1 LEDIVDEAHV
11 TLRKFSSRERSSLL
25 AYLLV
30 MEDSGLGS
38 RLEGKARDTFKGLI
52 KECSQAWES
61 VMMYPRSTNRVNDE
75 VERIL
80 NKLCSTSNTTASM
93 LHAMNATVVTER
105 KKTEDGLFVVDL
117 ALHFEVPGEGE
128 KKVAVLVDG
137 SPQFPSGTGGVVL
150 QRRLLSTR
158 GYAGVISVISR
169 RWDRKGEEGGDQ
181 AQQQYIV
188 NLLRDVG
195 IDVSVPVQP
204 TSDDFISLIEAS

>member
-1 LEDIVDEAHV
+1 MEEIVEEAYV
-11 TLRKFSSRERSSLL
+11 QLRKFSSRERSSLL
-25 AYLLV
+25 TYLLV

-38 RLEGKARDTFKGLI
+38 KLEGKACEKFKDLI
-52 KECSQAWES
+52 KECSEAWES

-75 VERIL
+75 VERII
-80 NKLCSTSNTTASM
+80 NKLCSTTNTTASM

-105 KKTEDGLFVVDL
+105 KKTQDGLFVVDL

-158 GYAGVISVISR
+158 GYAGIVSVISR

-188 NLLRDVG
+188 NILCDAG
-195 IDVSVPVQP
+195 INVRVPVQP
-204 TSDDFISLIEAS
+204 ASNDFISLNVS